1 MLRIAANLAVA
12 LSCLAVIALTVQSPA
27 STVED
32 STLVLPR
39 PEVVRALARSH
50 LSLIA
55 DLYWLKTVNRTTF
68 ATSAAD
74 GRALLALGN
83 FIVELDPLHS
93 HVYWLVGLNAPVP
106 PPEGETVWPNSKEAA
121 DLMYRGVA
129 ITPLE
134 NKLTIALAHNLTFY
148 QRDYVQAA
156 AVLQERAKKPGA
168 MPYFAALATR
178 LLATSGQYEA
188 SRLVARAMLESATDD
203 ETRALYEQRLKL
215 VDLEERLATI
225 DAAAARYQA
234 DHGSAPQTVDDL
246 VKAGYL
252 AEAPACPFGGVIIFR
267 NGRAQSTATKRLQLF
282 ESK

>member
-27 STVED
+27 TAQAD
-32 STLVLPR
+32 STFVLPR

-50 LSLIA
+50 LSFVA

-68 ATSAAD
+68 ASSAAD

-83 FIVELDPLHS
+83 FIVELDPHHS

-106 PPEGETVWPNSKEAA
+106 PPAGETVWPNSKEAA
-121 DLMYRGVA
+121 ELLYRGVA
-129 ITPLE
+129 LYPLE

-148 QRDYVQAA
+148 QRDYAQAA
-156 AVLQERAKKPGA
+156 VVLQERAKKPGA
-168 MPYFAALATR
+168 MPYFGALATR
-178 LLATSGQYEA
+178 LLATSGNYEA

-215 VDLEERLATI
+215 VDLEERLAAV
-225 DAAAARYQA
+225 DAAADRYKAERGQT
-234 DHGSAPQTVDDL
+234 PQTVDDL
-246 VKAGYL
+246 VTAGYL
-252 AEAPACPFGGVIIFR
+252 TEAPACPFGGVIIFR

-282 ESK
+282 ETK